1 MSSGFRDAVGE
12 PENDYRIK
20 EAALKKNLERAEN
33 VERAYNGRT
42 PAQVKAENALRDQG
56 PREEIEK
63 IVCSECKRTALMLM
77 DPNYKCPKH
86 RPLRDQGPR
95 EEIEK
100 IVCSECK
107 RTALMLMDPN
117 YKCPKHRPSY
127 GVIFSSSGASG
138 SSSGGFRR
146 KSKSHRRK
154 KYKSQRRRKSI
165 KRRH

>member
-86 RPLRDQGPR
+86 RP
-95 EEIEK
+95 
-100 IVCSECK
+100 
-107 RTALMLMDPN
+107 
-117 YKCPKHRPSY
+117 SY

>member
-1 MSSGFRDAVGE
+1 MSSMSSGFRDAVGE

-86 RPLRDQGPR
+86 RP
-95 EEIEK
+95 
-100 IVCSECK
+100 
-107 RTALMLMDPN
+107 
-117 YKCPKHRPSY
+117 SY